1 LSALVPPAWPASAAE
16 ERLDAELADYQLSAG
31 DFRAIDDRSP
41 IDVEARIAETPL
53 TATAKGMFF
62 EQFARAARKSGR
74 PCEARYVPFRDY
86 SLRDFMRLLAD
97 YTRERFPGVPLRE
110 GFRRAGWE
118 AYSALM
124 NSVVGRVLFTFAQGN
139 AQAALRLAPQAYK
152 YSLSECSVTARVS
165 TSEQMVLEFRSV
177 WNFPE
182 CYQVGAIEGGCRA
195 FGAAPRI
202 RTRVL
207 SPSDVDML
215 IRW

>member
-1 LSALVPPAWPASAAE
+1 VSPAGSVSAAE
-16 ERLDAELADYQLSAG
+16 EHLDAELADHQLSAG
-31 DFRAIDDRSP
+31 DFRAVDYKSP
-41 IDVEARIAETPL
+41 IDVDARIAETPL

-62 EQFARAARKSGR
+62 EQFARSARKHGL

-97 YTRERFPGVPLRE
+97 YTRKRFPELPLRE
-110 GFRRAGWE
+110 GFRRAGLE
-118 AYSALM
+118 AFSALM
-124 NSVVGRVLFTFAQGN
+124 NSVAGRVLFTFARGD

-152 YSLSECSVTARVS
+152 YSLSDCSVTTRIS
-165 TSEQMVLEFRSV
+165 TSQQMVLEFRNV

-207 SPSDVDML
+207 SPCNVDML

>member
-1 LSALVPPAWPASAAE
+1 VSPAWSASADE
-16 ERLDAELADYQLSAG
+16 ERLDAELADYQLSSS
-31 DFRAIDDRSP
+31 DFRGVDFQSP

-62 EQFARAARKSGR
+62 EQFARSARKSGLS
-74 PCEARYVPFRDY
+74 CEARYVPFRDY
-86 SLRDFMRLLAD
+86 SLRDFMRLLVDHA
-97 YTRERFPGVPLRE
+97 RKRFPDVPARE
-110 GFRRAGWE
+110 GLRRAGWE

-124 NSVVGRVLFTFAQGN
+124 NSVAGRVLFTFARGN
-139 AQAALRLAPQAYK
+139 VQAALRLAPQAYK
-152 YSLSECSVTARVS
+152 YSLSDCSVTTRIS
-165 TSEQMVLEFRSV
+165 TSEQMVLEFRNV
-177 WNFPE
+177 WNFAE

-207 SPSDVDML
+207 SPCNVDML